1 MQSIDKTNRHSI
13 NSKTITKH
21 ERKSEFIMSSFEIEN
36 HVAIITGSAQGMGK
50 EIAKRLL
57 EAGARVCISDIR

>member
-1 MQSIDKTNRHSI
+1 MQSIDNRHSI

-21 ERKSEFIMSSFEIEN
+21 ERKLEFIMSSFEIEN

-57 EAGARVCISDIR
+57 KAGAKVCISDVR

>member
-1 MQSIDKTNRHSI
+1 MQSIDNRHII

-21 ERKSEFIMSSFEIEN
+21 EIKSEFIMSSFEIEN

-57 EAGARVCISDIR
+57 KAGAKVCISDVR